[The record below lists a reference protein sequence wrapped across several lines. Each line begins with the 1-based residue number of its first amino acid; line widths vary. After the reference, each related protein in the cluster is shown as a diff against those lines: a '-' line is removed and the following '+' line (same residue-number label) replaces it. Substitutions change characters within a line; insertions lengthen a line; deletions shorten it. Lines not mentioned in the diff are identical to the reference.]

1 MYHNI
6 IQYLKRSYIFD
17 SYLKH
22 LNLAEYEDND
32 VYFKIQNVVKNIRSI
47 TIKNQNFDFS
57 YFDHSDIGG
66 KDYNRINLIN
76 TDIDSMSL
84 KDLNAFV
91 HSIPHYKLTLF
102 DGIVCITLC
111 QPYHMSTSTLDIYF
125 DNILLYRSDGTRE
138 EYFHDTNSG
147 LFDFID
153 SIEVECQRRLLNIK
167 GINLHDLISELKEKQ
182 EELLKERKNRVLEEK
197 IYNYLH

>member
-1 MYHNI
+1 MYNNI

-32 VYFKIQNVVKNIRSI
+32 VYFKIQNVVKNIKSI
-47 TIKNQNFDFS
+47 EIKNHIFGFSCFD
-57 YFDHSDIGG
+57 YSDVGK
-66 KDYNRINLIN
+66 KDYSRINIIN
-76 TDIDSMSL
+76 TDTDSMNL
-84 KDLNAFV
+84 KELNAFI

-102 DGIVCITLC
+102 DGTVCITLC
-111 QPYHMSTSTLDIYF
+111 QPYCMSTSVLNIYF

-138 EYFHDTNSG
+138 EYYLDTESE
-147 LFDFID
+147 LFDFMD
-153 SIEVECQRRLLNIK
+153 NIEVECQRRLLNIK
-167 GINLHDLISELKEKQ
+167 GINIQDLISELKGKQ

>member
-1 MYHNI
+1 MYNNI
-6 IQYLKRSYIFD
+6 MQYLKRSYIFD

-57 YFDHSDIGG
+57 YFDFSDIGG

-84 KDLNAFV
+84 KELNAFV

-102 DGIVCITLC
+102 DGTVCITLC

-125 DNILLYRSDGTRE
+125 DNILLYRSDGARE
-138 EYFHDTNSG
+138 EYFHDTESE

-153 SIEVECQRRLLNIK
+153 NIEVECQRRLLNIK
-167 GINLHDLISELKEKQ
+167 DINLHDLISELKGKQ